1 MWEPV
6 VETRDFPWDSSREES
21 RKEAIGQNITEM
33 TNWSF
38 QTLSK
43 PNRKKNTVEVLD
55 SNNCFKCTKNKH
67 FRKRNPTFNKYHWK
81 TKRSRVD
88 EGRERNQEVD
98 KKKINSIFNCS
109 TQGILTIQVRISNH
123 NSSLFM
129 RELYQEQSVE
139 NWIKVSHISLKQF
152 NFWHL

>member
-43 PNRKKNTVEVLD
+43 PHRKKNTVEVLD

-88 EGRERNQEVD
+88 EGRERNQKVD
-98 KKKINSIFNCS
+98 KKKINSIFNCQ
-109 TQGILTIQVRISNH
+109 TDCW
-123 NSSLFM
+123 SLGGDALH
-129 RELYQEQSVE
+129 RAYWQS
-139 NWIKVSHISLKQF
+139 K
-152 NFWHL
+152 